1 MEIHEITKRQ
11 RTNEDITDEGILDT
25 VKSAVSAA
33 KTGYQNV
40 ANVGTNFQ
48 KGLAGQAK
56 SGVRSAAG
64 RFTKTGPVASAA
76 NKAGKVTGK
85 AVDAY
90 HTAGDKWQEK
100 QWDKTQDKRNKQ
112 AADAAKILARK
123 GFNVDTTTPAARA
136 QTPTRVKQQQQQKAA
151 QLMKA
156 FDQEFDI
163 GYKVN
168 PNAAKIHAQRQATKA
183 PQPQPK
189 PQSKLQQ
196 TIAAQNKQM
205 SPQSGI
211 REGALAQ
218 RSQARN
224 AGVTQTPAQATPTP
238 SGKKDIATDFDAWI
252 NQQIP
257 GLANVSPDVKAKLNG
272 IFAQMKTLKGNPG
285 AVDKAF
291 QQYVEI
297 ALSAVGNAAQN
308 QQGQQGQGGVSP
320 SARYAQQGIADQLGI
335 SPDAIAKLQQRM
347 TQNQEQI
354 SNAHTGSKTIDTL
367 IQAVAKK

>member
-76 NKAGKVTGK
+76 NKAGKITGK

-123 GFNVDTTTPAARA
+123 GFNVNTTTPAARA

-151 QLMKA
+151 QLLKA
-156 FDQEFDI
+156 FDQEFEL
-163 GYKVN
+163 N
-168 PNAAKIHAQRQATKA
+168 PGAAEKAAQQKAAKAAKAAKAYA
-183 PQPQPK
+183 PQT
-189 PQSKLQQ
+189 QQ
-196 TIAAQNKQM
+196 NIAAQNKQM

-211 REGALAQ
+211 KEGALAQ
-218 RSQARN
+218 RAQTRN

-238 SGKKDIATDFDAWI
+238 SGKKDIATDFNAWI

-257 GLANVSPDVKAKLNG
+257 GLSNVSPDIKAKLNG
-272 IFAQMKTLKGNPG
+272 IFSQMKTLRGNPA

-291 QQYVEI
+291 QQYVEL
-297 ALSAVGNAAQN
+297 ALSAVGGAA
-308 QQGQQGQGGVSP
+308 QGQQGQQTQSGVSP
-320 SARYAQQGIADQLGI
+320 SAQYAQQAIAGQLGI

>member
-1 MEIHEITKRQ
+1 MQIHEITKRQ
-11 RTNEDITDEGILDT
+11 RTDEGILDT

-33 KTGYQNV
+33 KTGYKNV

-48 KGLAGQAK
+48 QGLAGQAK

-64 RFTKTGPVASAA
+64 RFTKTGPVSSAA
-76 NKAGKVTGK
+76 NAAGKVTGK

-90 HTAGDKWQEK
+90 HTAGDQWQEK

-151 QLMKA
+151 QLLKA
-156 FDQEFDI
+156 FDQEFEL
-163 GYKVN
+163 N
-168 PNAAKIHAQRQATKA
+168 PDAAEKAAQQKAAKAAKAAKAYA
-183 PQPQPK
+183 PQT
-189 PQSKLQQ
+189 QQ
-196 TIAAQNKQM
+196 NIAAQNKQM

-211 REGALAQ
+211 KEGALAQ

-224 AGVTQTPAQATPTP
+224 AGVTQTPAQTTPNP

-257 GLANVSPDVKAKLNG
+257 GLANISPDVKAKLNG

-291 QQYVEI
+291 QQYVEL
-297 ALSAVGNAAQN
+297 ALASVGNAT
-308 QQGQQGQGGVSP
+308 QGQQGQQSQGGVSA
-320 SARYAQQGIADQLGI
+320 SAAYTRD
-335 SPDAIAKLQQRM
+335 SIAKSLGLEPEALATLQQRIA
-347 TQNQEQI
+347 QNKEQI
-354 SNAHTGSKTIDTL
+354 NTTNTGSPTIDKL
-367 IQAVAKK
+367 IQAVTKK

>member
-1 MEIHEITKRQ
+1 MEIHEITKRH
-11 RTNEDITDEGILDT
+11 RTDEGILDG

-33 KTGYQNV
+33 KTGYNNI
-40 ANVGTNFQ
+40 ANVGTNFK
-48 KGLAGQAK
+48 KGLDGQAK

-90 HTAGDKWQEK
+90 HTAGDQWQEK

-151 QLMKA
+151 QLLKA
-156 FDQEFDI
+156 FDQEFEL
-163 GYKVN
+163 N
-168 PNAAKIHAQRQATKA
+168 PDAAEKAAQQKAAKAAKAAKAYA
-183 PQPQPK
+183 PQT
-189 PQSKLQQ
+189 QQ
-196 TIAAQNKQM
+196 NIAAQNKQM

-211 REGALAQ
+211 KEGALAQ
-218 RSQARN
+218 RAQARN

-238 SGKKDIATDFDAWI
+238 SGKKDIAADFDAWI

-291 QQYVEI
+291 QQYAEL
-297 ALSAVGNAAQN
+297 ALASVGNAAQG
-308 QQGQQGQGGVSP
+308 QQGQQSQGGVSP
-320 SARYAQQGIADQLGI
+320 SAQYAQQAIAGQLGI
-335 SPDAIAKLQQRM
+335 SPDAITKLQQRM
-347 TQNQEQI
+347 AQNQEQI